1 MPGAPLIAR
10 QSGQEIGLRQQIT
23 AAFTMTVAFYKLS
36 AQSETTYDPDAGVD
50 SAGPG
55 SRRRGYEINL
65 TYQALQWLELYG
77 SYSGNHARYATP
89 FDDGTGHVGEYLPT
103 APFAT
108 GSVNLYVKNLGPWS
122 GSLGYRYL
130 SSYPL
135 SSDNSVQGH
144 GYGIWSGDLHYEIG
158 KGWSAGVGAYN
169 ILNKKADAAEFWY
182 VDRLRGESAAG
193 VAGIH
198 VHPLEGTS
206 GRITITKTF

>member
-1 MPGAPLIAR
+1 MAAGSFRNSRCHRPANQADCEKVFSCPTPLGTGIFHKPRGFPGNK
-10 QSGQEIGLRQQIT
+10 SVVSVEH
-23 AAFTMTVAFYKLS
+23 FSF
-36 AQSETTYDPDAGVD
+36 
-50 SAGPG
+50 
-55 SRRRGYEINL
+55 
-65 TYQALQWLELYG
+65 
-77 SYSGNHARYATP
+77 SYSGNHARYVTP

-206 GRITITKTF
+206 GRITIAKSF